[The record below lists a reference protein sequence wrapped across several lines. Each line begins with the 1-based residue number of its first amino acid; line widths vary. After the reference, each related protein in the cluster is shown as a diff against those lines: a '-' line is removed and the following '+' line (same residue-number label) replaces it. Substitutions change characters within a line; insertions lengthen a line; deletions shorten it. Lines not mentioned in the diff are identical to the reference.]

1 MKRLLLPLLAALALP
16 TTVSATN
23 YIECEAIYSAIE
35 RKSNEYLDA
44 ESEKIQNGIMKQ
56 VRRMS
61 KDAERRGCWYIPR
74 Y

>member
-16 TTVSATN
+16 TAVSATN

-44 ESEKIQNGIMKQ
+44 ESEKIQNGIM
-56 VRRMS
+56 
-61 KDAERRGCWYIPR
+61 
-74 Y
+74 

>member
-1 MKRLLLPLLAALALP
+1 MKRLLLPLIAALALP
-16 TTVSATN
+16 TAVNATN

-35 RKSNEYLDA
+35 RKSNEYLDS
-44 ESEKIQNGIMKQ
+44 ESDKTRNNLMKQ

-61 KDAERRGCWYIPR
+61 KDAERRGCWYIPS

>member
-1 MKRLLLPLLAALALP
+1 MKRLLLPLLAALTLP
-16 TTVSATN
+16 TAVSATN
-23 YIECEAIYSAIE
+23 YIECEAIYSAME
-35 RKSNEYLDA
+35 RISNEYLEA
-44 ESEKIQNGIMKQ
+44 ESEKIRNGLMKQ